1 MRVHPETTKFI
12 AAKTGRASGLGT
24 DRVIDRL
31 PVFSALAVL
40 GMNYAE
46 IGRLLGVSTQ
56 MVIYWATGRK
66 PLSRVRRIALEY
78 LAWRLSSIAREKYPL
93 NNVYAKRA
101 EIAIEAARRWSELSR
116 DELVEETGGVYTA
129 EELERGFEL
138 GGQLLGRLEAQ

>member
-1 MRVHPETTKFI
+1 MRARTETTKSI
-12 AAKTGRASGLGT
+12 SAT

-78 LAWRLSSIAREKYPL
+78 LAWRLSSIARAKYPL

-101 EIAIEAARRWSELSR
+101 EIAIEAARRWSELSAK
-116 DELVEETGGVYTA
+116 ELSEETGGVYAA
-129 EELERGFEL
+129 EELQRGYEL
-138 GGQLLGRLEAQ
+138 GERIIARLEAQ